1 MARAK
6 GNGSFSIEA
15 KRTSI
20 GNHLRT
26 IRITKQITLSAV
38 ADHLGYSKGY
48 ISAIETGAKPLPQ
61 GLIERYVE
69 VLELSEAEIGAL
81 SEHLGP
87 SEVRHWNIP
96 YKRNDFFLGR
106 EHELTRLND
115 YFAGRATQAAVCAIS
130 GISGIGKTAFA
141 IEYTYRH
148 RSDYQAILWLKAET
162 PEILAASFAD
172 LANLLELPE
181 KGARDLKKIGAIVK
195 QWLQANP
202 HCLLVFDNLD
212 EIPEDEDFFA
222 ALGKNHSIIT
232 TRVSSARPDIQ
243 YVELGG
249 LKKEESIL
257 LLLRRSELITRSAKL
272 ERVDTRLTFSAAQ
285 IVDHLGSLPFIL
297 EQAAAYIEETGF
309 GLDSYLTLLQKE
321 QRELLKVST
330 PPARNPFIVWS
341 LSFQKI
347 QAEEPEVAQL
357 LYLCAFLHPDMI
369 YREMLLE
376 GSDAL
381 PHALRALTGD
391 VYELSRAIK
400 RLLRYSLISSDVRSG
415 AISLHRLVQTT
426 LRDTLSLDEQ
436 RHWAGHVVRLM
447 NAVFPL
453 NEVAVWHI
461 TWKKCQMYMSHA
473 KEVISLI
480 ERWCISTDESRELLH
495 KTGGYL
501 SERTDFKGAEDV
513 YKMAL
518 RLDQHADKAS
528 AVIVSDLA
536 MLARFY
542 QAQGNARQAESY
554 YKQAIQL
561 IDPQDALDLYKE
573 LFKNYILLL
582 RTLDKEEEIRLLQ
595 QEKNIS
601 ITKRRRTSSKRRVV
615 NDTDEG
621 IRYSGLWAIERR
633 RWDDYGTDVHI
644 TSERGAAFQYEF
656 SGYGI
661 QVISSLQSLDWELDV
676 FIDGM
681 YVQTIRSLFFEGQTS
696 QTIIFNKTDL
706 SNVKHSIKVDIVSGT
721 FVLDALAVL
730 VDEEED
736 ASYIEITR

>member
-1 MARAK
+1 MAGPKR
-6 GNGSFSIEA
+6 NGSLSNRT
-15 KRTSI
+15 KRTAPGS
-20 GNHLRT
+20 HLRK
-26 IRITKQITLSAV
+26 IRLTKQITLSAV
-38 ADHLGYSKGY
+38 AEHLGYSKGY

-61 GLIERYVE
+61 GFIERYAE
-69 VLELSEAEIGAL
+69 VLELSEEEVSAL
-81 SEHLGP
+81 SEHLEP
-87 SEVRHWNIP
+87 SEVRYWNIP
-96 YKRNDFFLGR
+96 YKRNDFFMGR
-106 EHELTRLND
+106 EHELTRLGD
-115 YFAGRATQAAVCAIS
+115 YFAARSTLASVSAIT

-141 IEYTYRH
+141 IEYAFRH
-148 RSDYQAILWLKAET
+148 RSDYQAILWLKAQT

-181 KGARDLKKIGAIVK
+181 KGARDLNKIGAIVR

-222 ALGKNHSIIT
+222 SLGKNHIIIT
-232 TRVSSARPDIQ
+232 TRVSAAQPDIQ
-243 YVELGG
+243 CIELGG

-257 LLLRRSELITRSAKL
+257 LLLRRSELVTRATKL
-272 ERVDTRLTFSAAQ
+272 ESVDTRVTFSAAQ
-285 IVDHLGSLPFIL
+285 IVEHLGNLPFIL

-321 QRELLKVST
+321 QRELFKVST
-330 PPARNPFIVWS
+330 PPAQNPFIAWS

-347 QAEEPEVAQL
+347 ASEEPEVAQL

-369 YREMLLE
+369 YREMVLE
-376 GSDAL
+376 GSTAL
-381 PHALRALTGD
+381 PHSLQALTGN
-391 VYELSRAIK
+391 VYELNRAIK
-400 RLLRYSLISSDVRSG
+400 KLLRYSLISSDVRSG

-426 LRDTLSLDEQ
+426 LRDTLSLEEQ
-436 RHWAGHVVRLM
+436 RHWAEHVVRLM

-453 NEVAVWHI
+453 NEVATWHI
-461 TWKKCQMYMSHA
+461 TWKKCQIYINHA
-473 KEVISLI
+473 KEAISLI
-480 ERWCISTDESRELLH
+480 EHWSISNDESRELLH

-501 SERTDFKGAEDV
+501 HERTDFKGAEYV
-513 YKMAL
+513 YKTAL
-518 RLDQHADKAS
+518 RLDQHTGKAA
-528 AVIVSDLA
+528 AVIVQDLS

-542 QAQGNARQAESY
+542 QEQGNAKQAESY

-561 IDPQDALDLYKE
+561 IDLKDGVDRYEE

-582 RTLDKEEEIRLLQ
+582 RALNKEEEIRALQ
-595 QEKNIS
+595 KEKNIS

-615 NDTDEG
+615 NDTDED
-621 IRYSGLWAIERR
+621 IRYSGLWASERR
-633 RWDDYGTDVHI
+633 RWDDYGTDAHI
-644 TSERGAAFQYEF
+644 TSEQGASFQYEF

-661 QVISSLQSLDWELDV
+661 QVISNLQSLDWELDV
-676 FIDGM
+676 FIDGI
-681 YVQTIRSLFFEGQTS
+681 YVQTITSLFFEGQTS

-706 SNVKHSIKVDIVSGT
+706 SNVKHSIKVDIISGT

-736 ASYIEITR
+736 ASSIEITR